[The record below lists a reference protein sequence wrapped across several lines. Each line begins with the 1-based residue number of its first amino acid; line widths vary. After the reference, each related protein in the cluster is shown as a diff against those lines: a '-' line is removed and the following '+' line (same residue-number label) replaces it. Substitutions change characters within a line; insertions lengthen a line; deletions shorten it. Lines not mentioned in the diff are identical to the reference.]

1 MASTRPAR
9 RASANV
15 ASWTQADR
23 DAADDEAA
31 MDSGDLDAEGEPEP
45 LDDDHHDARMAPST
59 HPLDDI
65 EDEGAIEASDDDE
78 FDPHAKGKAAAGT
91 WKRKSTGSRARTGA
105 RASLSK
111 PHPSSS
117 RPSTTTTPATTTAA
131 AAAAQ
136 ADERRSS
143 FAAAPA
149 RRRVDLPETDEGV
162 HAAAKADPDAA
173 GSPGADKDID
183 AEGEDDP
190 DQPAPGQDQDR
201 DGSAEGKPHP
211 SLSRVG
217 GRQVAPGKKKPFEC
231 AYDGCFKSFT
241 RRSDLVRHVRI
252 HTDERPFH
260 CSHGDCDKSF
270 IQRSALTVHERTHTG
285 ERPHMCVDCG
295 RPFADSSSL
304 ARHRRVHTGSRPYVC
319 EAPGCERTFCRKTTL
334 CKHIARHHPDYDGEP
349 PLFKPDNITDG
360 KPPVPMSAQGAIA
373 TSMVSALTG
382 GAVRSPALKPGAAG
396 AAASTSTA
404 AGKTSPAKTTKAKPK
419 VKRQVEPK
427 SQMRA
432 AAAKKPKVRAKTV
445 ASRAAAAK
453 AAKEAEDA
461 LKMPGPSR
469 TSGLVRLPQPQ
480 RPILQFAPPASLS
493 FNDPSSSSSAAPKP
507 QGPSEPWSARRQSH
521 SGFVDALASHQLHTD
536 QSAHNSPAPVNGGA
550 FGRSSFA
557 PPKRAAALYAIGA
570 DGQAYEV
577 DEEGNAVESTKDG
590 ERDDAPG
597 SPSESNLR
605 STSEAGP
612 HRSRRT
618 GARRHEPYGRSQSP
632 VGERRSASHEEDEDE
647 DDEDEDEDA
656 DFEYVDADSPAQTA
670 ADLAGSEPKAEHAT
684 TSSNGDTVAASTGAP
699 AGRITWALPPPN
711 LGLSMGAALGLGL
724 GAPQPQPQ
732 PQQDRRHSVAV
743 GTGPSAA
750 AAAVVNG
757 GEKAAAAEP
766 YPRSQSFSG
775 PSASSAPAPAAEP
788 AAVDTTMAAA
798 AAEPEAEPAV
808 EEKQAAAV
816 RAASP
821 EVQRTHSEAL
831 LGLDKAAEQRA
842 SGPIEVEAVVEEA
855 VGEPVG
861 ETATPMEVEA

>member
-1 MASTRPAR
+1 MPGTRPAR
-9 RASANV
+9 RASAN
-15 ASWTQADR
+15 ALSWSQADR
-23 DAADDEAA
+23 DAADADAA
-31 MDSGDLDAEGEPEP
+31 HDSGDLDAEGEPDP
-45 LDDDHHDARMAPST
+45 FDTQHRDAHMTTLGDLDDDV
-59 HPLDDI
+59 
-65 EDEGAIEASDDDE
+65 EDEGAIEESDDDE
-78 FDPHAKGKAAAGT
+78 FDPNAKGKSASGT
-91 WKRKSTGSRARTGA
+91 WKRRSTGSRARTGG
-105 RASLSK
+105 RASLAK
-111 PHPSSS
+111 AHALASSS
-117 RPSTTTTPATTTAA
+117 RPATTTAA
-131 AAAAQ
+131 AAATA
-136 ADERRSS
+136 
-143 FAAAPA
+143 AAAPVKEGSPGSA
-149 RRRVDLPETDEGV
+149 AAQPRRRVDLPETDEGV
-162 HAAAKADPDAA
+162 YASAAKADPDAA
-173 GSPGADKDID
+173 SSGGDKDID

-190 DQPAPGQDQDR
+190 DQMPQR
-201 DGSAEGKPHP
+201 DDHGGGSESPKGKPHP

-217 GRQVAPGKKKPFEC
+217 GRQVAPGKKKPFAC
-231 AYDGCFKSFT
+231 AYDECFKSFT

-349 PLFKPDNITDG
+349 PLFKPDNIADG
-360 KPPVPMSAQGAIA
+360 KPPAPMSAQGAIA

-382 GAVRSPALKPGAAG
+382 GAVRGPAG

-404 AGKTSPAKTTKAKPK
+404 ATAAGKASPAKTTKAKPK

-461 LKMPGPSR
+461 LQTPAPSR
-469 TSGLVRLPQPQ
+469 TSALARLPQPQ

-493 FNDPSSSSSAAPKP
+493 FNDPSSSSAKP
-507 QGPSEPWSARRQSH
+507 QPSQAPAEPWSARRQSH

-536 QSAHNSPAPVNGGA
+536 HSAHNSPAPVNGPA
-550 FGRSSFA
+550 FARSSFA

-577 DEEGNAVESTKDG
+577 DEEGNAVESTKGDD
-590 ERDDAPG
+590 RDDGPG
-597 SPSESNLR
+597 SPSESNVR

-618 GARRHEPYGRSQSP
+618 GAHRHEPYGRSQSP
-632 VGERRSASHEEDEDE
+632 VAERRSASREEDDD

-670 ADLAGSEPKAEHAT
+670 ADLPAVEPNPEHST
-684 TSSNGDTVAASTGAP
+684 TSSSNGATSAAP

-724 GAPQPQPQ
+724 GGPQPTQAQ
-732 PQQDRRHSVAV
+732 RRHSVAV
-743 GTGPSAA
+743 GSSSGASAPA
-750 AAAVVNG
+750 GVNG
-757 GEKAAAAEP
+757 GDKGAAVEP
-766 YPRSQSFSG
+766 YPRSQSCSG
-775 PSASSAPAPAAEP
+775 PSASSAPAPAAKP
-788 AAVDTTMAAA
+788 VATVTDVVDATMAAPA
-798 AAEPEAEPAV
+798 AATDEQAAE
-808 EEKQAAAV
+808 EEKPAAPAKSG
-816 RAASP
+816 SP

-831 LGLDKAAEQRA
+831 LGLDKAAEQRVSA
-842 SGPIEVEAVVEEA
+842 PIEVEAVVEDAAGEA
-855 VGEPVG
+855 AGE
-861 ETATPMEVEA
+861 EATPMEVEA